1 MVDFALNPQ
10 RTALINVD
18 MQRCFIEDSPIA
30 APQGKAVLERINRL
44 ADACREAGIL
54 VVHTAHVYRQDGSN
68 WGVAAELNPVVRTGI
83 VTQGAPTAAL
93 HPELVVGPQD
103 IRLEKCRY
111 GAFQS
116 TDLELILRS
125 RGIDSVIVSGLVTN
139 VCCDTTA
146 REAMQRDF
154 RVFFLSDGTGTVP
167 FDDIPAET
175 MQKVALATMARI
187 VGQVISVADMMAKIR
202 GAQRAAA

>member
-1 MVDFALNPQ
+1 MVDFTLNPA
-10 RTALINVD
+10 RTALLNVD

-30 APQGKAVLERINRL
+30 APQGRAVLERINRL
-44 ADACREAGIL
+44 AAVCREAGIL
-54 VVHTAHVYRQDGSN
+54 VVHTAHVYRPDGSN

-83 VTQGAPTAAL
+83 VNQGSAAAAL
-93 HPELVVGPQD
+93 HPDLVVDPRD

-116 TDLELILRS
+116 TDLELILRA
-125 RGIDSVIVSGLVTN
+125 RGVDSVIVGGLVTN

-175 MQKVALATMARI
+175 MQRVALATMARI
-187 VGQVISVADMMAKIR
+187 AGQVLSVADMIAKIR
-202 GAQRAAA
+202 G